1 MRNMLIT
8 VTGLMI
14 AVSAA
19 AARADITPNDISA
32 ARALFASSGCVNCHQ
47 INEKASGPALKQIAK
62 RYQGKNV
69 RDELAARIRE
79 GSMGR
84 WGDDEIHPP
93 QGVLEPQEAK
103 LLATWVLNGAP

>member
-1 MRNMLIT
+1 MRHKLIT
-8 VTGLMI
+8 VAGLMM
-14 AVSAA
+14 AAWAASAH
-19 AARADITPNDISA
+19 ADITSNDTSA
-32 ARALFASSGCVNCHQ
+32 ARALFTNSGCVNCHQ
-47 INEKASGPALKQIAK
+47 INEKATGPALKQIAK

-103 LLATWVLNGAP
+103 LLAHWVLNGAP